1 MLRGMVKPSVT
12 APPAA
17 AAVGLVGVDCLE
29 EDGGAMALLGLE
41 DMVRPEEEEGR
52 RSSAVPDEGGGG
64 AAPFCCWLLLPLSS
78 LLLLLPF
85 RRS

>member
-41 DMVRPEEEEGR
+41 DMARPEVEGR
-52 RSSAVPDEGGGG
+52 RSSAAPDEGGGG
-64 AAPFCCWLLLPLSS
+64 AAPFCCWLLPLSS